1 MTQSIT
7 FNIDRVIV
15 TQFKF
20 ANDAIRME
28 LNENTL
34 FPKYQALMMYVEN
47 GKGVEIVKQLFD
59 REPDQIIT
67 NY

>member
-1 MTQSIT
+1 
-7 FNIDRVIV
+7 
-15 TQFKF
+15 
-20 ANDAIRME
+20 ME
-28 LNENTL
+28 LNESTL

-47 GKGVEIVKQLFD
+47 GKGVEIVKQLFN